1 MQVSIVSPEEEVWRG
16 EADMVVARSPEG
28 EFGIMRGHIP
38 FLAALIPGRVA
49 VITGNQREEF
59 FVPGGFLEA
68 SGTQD
73 DYHVIVLA
81 DSAENLAD
89 IDVAEARRIAEEAR
103 RHRDEDTDERAEA
116 GMRVALARVEIAES
130 RGH

>member
-16 EADMVVARSPEG
+16 DADMVVARSPEG

-49 VITGNQREEF
+49 VVRGNDRTEF

-68 SGTQD
+68 SGPAD

-89 IDVAEARRIAEEAR
+89 IDVAEARRIAEEAQR
-103 RHRDEDTDERAEA
+103 RRDEDTDERAEA
-116 GMRVALARVEIAES
+116 EMRVALARVEIAES

>member
-1 MQVSIVSPEEEVWRG
+1 MEVSIVSPEEEVWRG
-16 EADMVVARSPEG
+16 DADMVVARSPEG

-38 FLAALIPGRVA
+38 FLAALVPGRVA
-49 VITGNQREEF
+49 VVTGNQREEF

-68 SGTQD
+68 SGSRD
-73 DYHVIVLA
+73 DYHVIILA

-89 IDVAEARRIAEEAR
+89 IDIAEARRIAEEAR
-103 RHRDEDTDERAEA
+103 HRRDEDTDQRAEA
-116 GMRVALARVEIAES
+116 EMRVALARVEIAES

>member
-16 EADMVVARSPEG
+16 DADMVVARSPEG

-38 FLAALIPGRVA
+38 FLAALVPGRVA
-49 VITGNQREEF
+49 VVNGSQREEF

-68 SGTQD
+68 SGSRE
-73 DYHVIVLA
+73 DYHVIILA

-89 IDVAEARRIAEEAR
+89 IDIAEAKRLAEEAQR
-103 RHRDEDTDERAEA
+103 RRDEDTDERAEA
-116 GMRVALARVEIAES
+116 EMRVALARVEIAES